1 MNFKQ
6 EVQIKLEVHLER
18 LKLLEEQN
26 KELLEAVSTVP
37 NVKESAVETFNTVV
51 RDYYF
56 LWQCPDSQKTKQ
68 ERKHRLHK
76 IIDEIKERF
85 SKIENRLDEVES
97 SLSQFDNLKW
107 RIVMLEEKLAKK
119 K

>member
-1 MNFKQ
+1 MSFKQ
-6 EVQIKLEVHLER
+6 EVQIKLEGHLER

-26 KELLEAVSTVP
+26 KELSEAVGTVP
-37 NVKESAVETFNTVV
+37 NVEESASEIFGRVT

-56 LWQCPDSQKTKQ
+56 LWQCPDGQKTKQ

-76 IIDEIKERF
+76 IIDEIKDRF
-85 SKIENRLDEVES
+85 AKIENRLDGVES
-97 SLSQFDNLKW
+97 SLSQFDGLKW
-107 RIVMLEEKLAKK
+107 RITMLEEKLAKK